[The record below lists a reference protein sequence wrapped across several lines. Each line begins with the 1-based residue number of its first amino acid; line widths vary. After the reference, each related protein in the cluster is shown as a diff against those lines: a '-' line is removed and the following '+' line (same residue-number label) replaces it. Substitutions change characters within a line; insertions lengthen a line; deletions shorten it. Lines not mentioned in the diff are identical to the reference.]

1 LNLCP
6 FQEKCNV
13 FKGFLQEKISVTEKI
28 SVHNPFIKPNSRKIE
43 VGDGWKK
50 IGDEWERR

>member
-13 FKGFLQEKISVTEKI
+13 FKGFLQEKISV
-28 SVHNPFIKPNSRKIE
+28 HNPFIKPNSRKIE
-43 VGDGWKK
+43 IGDGWKK